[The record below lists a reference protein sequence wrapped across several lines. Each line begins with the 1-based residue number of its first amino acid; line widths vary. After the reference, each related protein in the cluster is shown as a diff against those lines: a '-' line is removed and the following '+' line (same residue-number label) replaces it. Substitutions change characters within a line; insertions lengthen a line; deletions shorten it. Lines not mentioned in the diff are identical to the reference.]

1 MSTIINHTQLMEL
14 TNNIFVQV
22 SILLAVI
29 VLIAAFNMKVHN
41 GRMRYFLA
49 SISFALGG
57 LMLQIGGYSKYAYAM
72 FALTAP
78 VFSLYFLETEKTE
91 GGEKW
96 DGFFWMTLQS
106 LAVLLIIIMV
116 LFTGRGNLAFLI
128 QYSIIIT
135 MLLISSKDLKAS
147 LSFLIGTVFPVT
159 ACLVGVVNGEI
170 KVMGFGIVML
180 LMIVFFGYQFDME
193 RELMSNQIELSEN
206 KVALLMEQIHPHFI
220 YNSLQQIALLSDESP
235 EQVKPAI
242 FSFSSYL
249 RKNFEALTNE
259 KMIPFLTEMEHVDA
273 YVALSQVLPSRKFD
287 LVKDFQV
294 TDFYIPAL
302 TVQPLVENA
311 IYYGIGMSED
321 GNVIRLET
329 RLEGGYIIVRV
340 RDDGRGKQTSLP
352 TQNKHKSVGTKNVI
366 TRLKILCDGEFIL
379 NKSPDGSEAIIKIP
393 EFKACKAT
401 K

>member
-14 TNNIFVQV
+14 TNNIFVQM

-49 SISFALGG
+49 SISFTLGG

-72 FALTAP
+72 FSLAAP

-91 GGEKW
+91 GEEKW

-106 LAVLLIIIMV
+106 LTVLLVIIMV

-147 LSFLIGTVFPVT
+147 LSFLIGTIFPIT
-159 ACLVGVVNGEI
+159 ACLVGVVNGEV

-329 RLEGGYIIVRV
+329 RLEGGYIVVRV
-340 RDDGRGKQTSLP
+340 CDDGRGKQTSLP

-393 EFKACKAT
+393 EFKARKAT

>member
-14 TNNIFVQV
+14 TNNIFVQM

-72 FALTAP
+72 FSLVAP

-91 GGEKW
+91 GDERW

-106 LAVLLIIIMV
+106 LAVLLVIIMV

-147 LSFLIGTVFPVT
+147 LSFLMGTIFPVT
-159 ACLVGVVNGEI
+159 VCLVGVVNSEI

>member
-14 TNNIFVQV
+14 TNNIFVQM

-72 FALTAP
+72 FSLVAP

-91 GGEKW
+91 GDERW

-106 LAVLLIIIMV
+106 LAVLLVIIMV

-147 LSFLIGTVFPVT
+147 ISFLMGTIFPVT
-159 ACLVGVVNGEI
+159 VCLVGVVNSEI

-393 EFKACKAT
+393 EFKACKPT

>member
-14 TNNIFVQV
+14 TNNIFVQM

-72 FALTAP
+72 FSLVAP

-91 GGEKW
+91 GEERW

-106 LAVLLIIIMV
+106 LAVLLVIIMV

-147 LSFLIGTVFPVT
+147 LSFLMGNIFPVT
-159 ACLVGVVNGEI
+159 ACLVGVVNSEI

>member
-14 TNNIFVQV
+14 TNNIFVQM

-72 FALTAP
+72 FSLVAP

-91 GGEKW
+91 GDERW

-106 LAVLLIIIMV
+106 LAVLLVIIMV

-147 LSFLIGTVFPVT
+147 ISFLMGTIFPVT
-159 ACLVGVVNGEI
+159 VCLVGVVNSEI